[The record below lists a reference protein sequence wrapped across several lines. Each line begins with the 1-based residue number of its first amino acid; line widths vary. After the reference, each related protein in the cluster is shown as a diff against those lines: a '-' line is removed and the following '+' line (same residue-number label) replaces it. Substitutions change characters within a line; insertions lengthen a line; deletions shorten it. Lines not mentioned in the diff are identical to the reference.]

1 MNIHA
6 SRLGSPH
13 EHVYLGDNHERNE
26 RRTWLVIAITAAMMV
41 VEITAGSIFGS
52 MALIADG
59 WHMSTH
65 AGAMLIAALAY
76 RYARR
81 NARNERFTFGT
92 GKMGDLAGFAS
103 AVILA
108 LIALLIGWESGFH
121 YYLLMFIPAI
131 YAGNRFMVYALY
143 PETQISVHVAWGF
156 RKQNTAVMIGKSIL
170 DKRSE
175 ANIGEICLSH
185 GGGGHRNAGTCQLDN
200 DKVDELLPGIIEA
213 LNADC
218 TPL

>member
-1 MNIHA
+1 MNLNA
-6 SRLGSPH
+6 SRLASPH
-13 EHVYLGDNHERNE
+13 EHVYLGGNHERNE

-81 NARNERFTFGT
+81 NARNKRFTFGT

-103 AVILA
+103 AVVRRGQQSAPRRVFFDRFSKASMTIQGSTRA
-108 LIALLIGWESGFH
+108 SG
-121 YYLLMFIPAI
+121 
-131 YAGNRFMVYALY
+131 Y
-143 PETQISVHVAWGF
+143 P
-156 RKQNTAVMIGKSIL
+156 
-170 DKRSE
+170 
-175 ANIGEICLSH
+175 
-185 GGGGHRNAGTCQLDN
+185 
-200 DKVDELLPGIIEA
+200 
-213 LNADC
+213 
-218 TPL
+218 

>member
-1 MNIHA
+1 MNIRA
-6 SRLGSPH
+6 SRLASPH

-81 NARNERFTFGT
+81 HARNERFTFVT

-103 AVILA
+103 AVT
-108 LIALLIGWESGFH
+108 
-121 YYLLMFIPAI
+121 
-131 YAGNRFMVYALY
+131 R
-143 PETQISVHVAWGF
+143 
-156 RKQNTAVMIGKSIL
+156 
-170 DKRSE
+170 
-175 ANIGEICLSH
+175 
-185 GGGGHRNAGTCQLDN
+185 
-200 DKVDELLPGIIEA
+200 
-213 LNADC
+213 
-218 TPL
+218 